1 MTDLN
6 GRIASLDRRFGEIAR
21 DARKR
26 HGWSQ
31 LALADELRKN
41 YQLDLDNSAITRI
54 ENGSRALRFGE
65 ALAIADC
72 LQMNIAE
79 FFDSSSIESAMARV
93 VVNQARRALT
103 EALGTLDDLA
113 LGAGLAEYR
122 RGESVSSD
130 WLAVPEAPLRRIKAL
145 LQRSVRALNE
155 ATSDGSTVGRNYWKG
170 THDTLRQVLLD
181 LGLSH
186 IEIAA
191 VEEDSC
197 PARQAQRRA
206 FDELRKLDEEIG
218 LEP

>member
-26 HGWSQ
+26 NGWSQ
-31 LALADELRKN
+31 RALADELRKK

-65 ALAIADC
+65 ALAMADC

-113 LGAGLAEYR
+113 LEAGLAEYG
-122 RGESVSSD
+122 RGDSVSSD
-130 WLAVPEAPLRRIKAL
+130 WIADPIVTPMT
-145 LQRSVRALNE
+145 RAQANE
-155 ATSDGSTVGRNYWKG
+155 YY
-170 THDTLRQVLLD
+170 
-181 LGLSH
+181 
-186 IEIAA
+186 AA
-191 VEEDSC
+191 I
-197 PARQAQRRA
+197 ARQLYP
-206 FDELRKLDEEIG
+206 DDTELHKRIAELDTTE
-218 LEP
+218 